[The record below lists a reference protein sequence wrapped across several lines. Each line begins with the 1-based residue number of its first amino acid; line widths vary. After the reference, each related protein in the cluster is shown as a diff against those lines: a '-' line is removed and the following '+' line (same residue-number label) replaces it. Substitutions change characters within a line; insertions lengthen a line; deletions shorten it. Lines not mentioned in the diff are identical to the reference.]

1 MKWTL
6 LILIILTVGGGIGLR
21 AQKALPGES
30 LYPVK
35 IQIENALLKVSIKPE
50 WQIFFAER
58 WATRRV
64 REVVTIVAQE
74 KSDARVIIDAH
85 AKIIVTL
92 LQKAHAS
99 LTTLADRSL
108 GRAMIAAFMLE
119 TRASL
124 LQSSLAE
131 TRNKIDNAELN
142 LSLDP
147 IFASLYEIQSAA
159 GAVFEDL
166 ERRAEPDVLRKNVSS
181 LLKFAQQMKAAV
193 AAKQAR
199 FDARGRVLPDD
210 ASSTLANAERKIRET
225 EELIRLGQYHGA
237 FATIREALRA
247 FIIFDFR
254 FDLSDIRKAFEKE
267 SEPVTAPQAP
277 LAEPPAK
284 EKIVVP
290 GVDES
295 GTLTLPPPDA
305 QGNIEV
311 PLEDGRILKFKT
323 EPVQ

>member
-1 MKWTL
+1 MKW
-6 LILIILTVGGGIGLR
+6 ILIIVIVLTVGAGVAVR
-21 AQKALPGES
+21 AQKALPGEP

-35 IQIENALLKVSIKPE
+35 IQIENALLTASIKPE

-74 KSDARVIIDAH
+74 KSDARTVIDAH

-92 LQKAHAS
+92 LQRAQTS
-99 LTTLADRSL
+99 LTTLAGRSV
-108 GRAMIAAFMLE
+108 GGAMIAAFMLE
-119 TRASL
+119 TRVSL
-124 LQSSLAE
+124 LQSSLTE
-131 TRNKIDNAELN
+131 VRNKIDNAELN
-142 LSLDP
+142 VSFEP
-147 IFASLYEIQSAA
+147 IFSSLRDIQSVA
-159 GAVFEDL
+159 GALFEDL
-166 ERRAEPDVLRKNVSS
+166 ERRAEPRVLEKNVAS
-181 LLKFAQQMKAAV
+181 LLRLTKQMKAVV
-193 AAKQAR
+193 ATKQAR
-199 FDARGRVLPDD
+199 FDARNRALPDD
-210 ASSTLANAERKIRET
+210 AAPTLQNAERKIRET

-254 FDLSDIRKAFEKE
+254 FDLSDIRKAFEQE
-267 SEPVTAPQAP
+267 SEPVAAPQAP
-277 LAEPPAK
+277 LAEPPAP

-311 PLEDGRILKFKT
+311 PLEDGRTLKFKT
-323 EPVQ
+323 EPVR